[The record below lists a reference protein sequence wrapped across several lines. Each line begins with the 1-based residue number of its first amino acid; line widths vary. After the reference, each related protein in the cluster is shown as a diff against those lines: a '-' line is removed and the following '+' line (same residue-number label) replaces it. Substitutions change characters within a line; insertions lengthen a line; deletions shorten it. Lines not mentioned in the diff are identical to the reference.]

1 MLIRPIFLALFAVA
15 ALAGSAS
22 ADATFP
28 NRPNRILVPYPPSGV
43 VDTAMRR
50 LADLLSKRWGSPS
63 FRIIVQVGRP
73 SPPPS
78 PC

>member
-15 ALAGSAS
+15 ALAGSTS

-28 NRPNRILVPYPPSGV
+28 NRPIRILVPYPPGGV

-50 LADLLSKRWGSPS
+50 LDLLSKRLGGLRR
-63 FRIIVQVGRP
+63 FG
-73 SPPPS
+73 
-78 PC
+78 